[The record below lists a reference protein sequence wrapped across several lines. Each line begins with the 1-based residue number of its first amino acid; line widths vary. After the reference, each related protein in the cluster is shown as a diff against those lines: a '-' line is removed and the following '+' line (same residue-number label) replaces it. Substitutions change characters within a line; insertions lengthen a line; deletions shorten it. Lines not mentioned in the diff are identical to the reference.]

1 MLEQSIQAVS
11 DLAKHSHVKNVSIR
25 VLRTPW
31 WNPVIIPD
39 VAGVCVLGAL
49 HCVLQGMMFDLILLI
64 LVRKQLMIR
73 SIRAQYSDDSILLCW
88 IVLCIVARLHLGGS
102 EESQEVRSCYTR

>member
-31 WNPVIIPD
+31 WNPNIIPD

-49 HCVLQGMMFDLILLI
+49 HCVLQGMMFDLILCHPS
-64 LVRKQLMIR
+64 QE
-73 SIRAQYSDDSILLCW
+73 ATDDSVNPCT
-88 IVLCIVARLHLGGS
+88 V
-102 EESQEVRSCYTR
+102 